1 MTRRFSTVAFSSVFA
16 LAYLV
21 ALAFDGALFR
31 YYPLTGQFTWGHV
44 SLPDAGPAM
53 AWYGLLATA
62 ALVALPVALLLPQAP
77 LAARLRN
84 LLWVLPAVALLGS
97 AWLMRVLLLR

>member
-1 MTRRFSTVAFSSVFA
+1 MKPRFSTVAFSLVFS

-21 ALAFDGALFR
+21 ALSFDGALFR

-44 SLPDAGPAM
+44 SLTDAGPAM

-62 ALVALPVALLLPQAP
+62 AVAALPAALLLPQAT

-84 LLWVLPAVALLGS
+84 LLWVLPVVALLGS